1 MRLEGTT
8 GRMDYPSL
16 GCGGPLM
23 LERSDGSVH
32 YYRERITYG
41 RDLCI
46 DDGLIAVRLEAGSV
60 HWRWEGSGAIAAAVL
75 TPMCRLQSHHR
86 TRRQPA
92 EARGAGAA
100 ASATSSANRS
110 TVAGAVSQ
118 AQISRQPASLRK
130 L

>member
-1 MRLEGTT
+1 MLLEGAT

-23 LERSDGSVH
+23 LERSDGPTH

-60 HWRWEGSGAIAAAVL
+60 HWRWEGSGATATAVL
-75 TPMCRLQSHHR
+75 TPTCRLQSQLRHYKR
-86 TRRQPA
+86 TR
-92 EARGAGAA
+92 AR
-100 ASATSSANRS
+100 RCDL
-110 TVAGAVSQ
+110 TVALSPLKGE
-118 AQISRQPASLRK
+118 
-130 L
+130 